1 MAQQTTCSTD
11 GFYSKGNFGTL
22 TFSGFRHTIHYNSTN
37 NLPIIFL
44 SMDTPSSSTSPPLQS
59 MSLLS
64 STDHPPLAI
73 NSNLSSAQ
81 RKLLHLHYKLG
92 HLNIPCVQQ
101 LAQIGVFG
109 SHLKSVGNCD
119 PPVFQ
124 ACVHGKQH
132 RRPIPYPSSHIDSS
146 HLEPGDCVSGDQV
159 ESSTPG
165 LIPVYRGSPSTSCYH
180 LGTLLVDHASRYL
193 YFTPHLSTGCQEALS
208 AKHSFEL
215 HASQHNRYVK
225 CYHTDNGIFSSKEF
239 RAHCTQQKQHFRYCG
254 VNAHH
259 QNGIAE
265 RNIRSITERARTM
278 LIHAM
283 IKWPDIISENLW
295 PFLSN

>member
-1 MAQQTTCSTD
+1 MCLLSPQHMAQQTTCSTD
-11 GFYSKGNFGTL
+11 GFYSKGNLGTL
-22 TFSGFRHTIHYNSTN
+22 TFSGFHRTIHYNSTN

-44 SMDTPSSSTSPPLQS
+44 SMDTPSASTSPPLQS

-119 PPVFQ
+119 PPVCQ

-132 RRPIPYPSSHIDSS
+132 R
-146 HLEPGDCVSGDQV
+146 
-159 ESSTPG
+159 
-165 LIPVYRGSPSTSCYH
+165 
-180 LGTLLVDHASRYL
+180 
-193 YFTPHLSTGCQEALS
+193 
-208 AKHSFEL
+208 
-215 HASQHNRYVK
+215 
-225 CYHTDNGIFSSKEF
+225 
-239 RAHCTQQKQHFRYCG
+239 
-254 VNAHH
+254 
-259 QNGIAE
+259 
-265 RNIRSITERARTM
+265 
-278 LIHAM
+278 
-283 IKWPDIISENLW
+283 
-295 PFLSN
+295 